1 MSPEEMAE
9 VRILLEKA
17 YNAVNKLPKEV
28 KKTLPWKIS
37 KQNTSHADSRIKVK
51 SYLEQNGSL
60 TFPEAKELGL
70 VPKDMKGTTWRRVI
84 VVSEKGSNLGKV
96 GDLEVSKQ
104 STKPG
109 VPVVYHTKG
118 NARMLSK
125 TYSEANEEAAKSVV
139 PLFNGYQT
147 VDPLKVMKESGNYT
161 FVKSLLSDKSAKVK
175 FLDMIYTEAIGYGW
189 DLNST
194 TFKFTKRRE
203 VQI

>member
-1 MSPEEMAE
+1 MTPEEMAE

-37 KQNTSHADSRIKVK
+37 KQNTSHADSRVKVK

-118 NARMLSK
+118 NARLLSQ
-125 TYSEANEEAAKSVV
+125 TYSEANEEAAKSAV

-147 VDPLKVMKESGNYT
+147 VDPLKVMRASGNYP
-161 FVKSLLSDKSAKVK
+161 FVKELENNKSKRVL
-175 FLDMIYTEAIGYGW
+175 FLHEISIHAIKEGW
-189 DLNST
+189 ILNST
-194 TFKFTKRRE
+194 TLKFTKRRE
-203 VQI
+203 VQL

>member
-1 MSPEEMAE
+1 M
-9 VRILLEKA
+9 
-17 YNAVNKLPKEV
+17 
-28 KKTLPWKIS
+28 
-37 KQNTSHADSRIKVK
+37 K

-84 VVSEKGSNLGKV
+84 VVSEKGSNLEKV

-118 NARMLSK
+118 NARLLSQ
-125 TYSEANEEAAKSVV
+125 TYSEANEEAAKSAV

-147 VDPLKVMKESGNYT
+147 VDPLKVMRASGNYP
-161 FVKSLLSDKSAKVK
+161 FVKELENNKSKRVL
-175 FLDMIYTEAIGYGW
+175 FLHEISIHAIKEGW
-189 DLNST
+189 ILNST
-194 TFKFTKRRE
+194 TLKFTKRRE
-203 VQI
+203 VQL